1 MDKFKTYYQFLI
13 EENKKY
19 NLTSIT
25 DEEEVYI
32 KHFQDSI
39 KTEIAI
45 DFNEVE
51 SICDI
56 GSGAGFP
63 GIPLKIKYPHLKLTI
78 IEPLLKRCNFLNK
91 LVLKLGLKDVIIRKE
106 RAEDIDKLREGFDLV
121 VARAVSL
128 LPMLLELS
136 LPYVKTGGYFI
147 ALKGSNYE
155 EEIELS
161 KNALKLLSSEI
172 EEVFTYE
179 LDKGYGSRSLIKI
192 KKLEVTDRK
201 YPRRYSR
208 IKKQHL

>member
-51 SICDI
+51 SLCDI

-78 IEPLLKRCNFLNK
+78 IEPTKKRCHFLEQ
-91 LVLKLGLKDVIIRKE
+91 LVLKLNLKDVIIRND
-106 RAEDIDKLREGFDLV
+106 RAENINDLRETFDV
-121 VARAVSL
+121 VCARAVASL
-128 LPMLLELS
+128 PILLEICI
-136 LPYVKTGGYFI
+136 PYVKVSGYFI
-147 ALKGSNYE
+147 ALKGPNYQE
-155 EEIELS
+155 EVANSE
-161 KNALKLLSSEI
+161 NAL
-172 EEVFTYE
+172 
-179 LDKGYGSRSLIKI
+179 
-192 KKLEVTDRK
+192 
-201 YPRRYSR
+201 
-208 IKKQHL
+208 

>member
-1 MDKFKTYYQFLI
+1 
-13 EENKKY
+13 
-19 NLTSIT
+19 
-25 DEEEVYI
+25 
-32 KHFQDSI
+32 
-39 KTEIAI
+39 
-45 DFNEVE
+45 
-51 SICDI
+51 
-56 GSGAGFP
+56 
-63 GIPLKIKYPHLKLTI
+63 
-78 IEPLLKRCNFLNK
+78 
-91 LVLKLGLKDVIIRKE
+91 
-106 RAEDIDKLREGFDLV
+106 
-121 VARAVSL
+121 
-128 LPMLLELS
+128 
-136 LPYVKTGGYFI
+136 VKTGGYFI